1 MESIRLS
8 SASHPLYPRARAL
21 YEESFPLH
29 EQRVPSSQQAVLAD
43 EAYHFDLLFEGEL
56 FLGLSLYW
64 EAPDFFYVEHFCI
77 DPALRGQRYGR
88 RALDLLGQKGKPV
101 ILEIDPPEDGP
112 SLRRKAFYERAG
124 YRANGF
130 AHVHPPYQPGRPGHR
145 LLVLSYP
152 DALSAALYGRFSAYL
167 QQHVMAR

>member
-56 FLGLSLYW
+56 FLDVYKRQGLVWRRDAWYNMDEL
-64 EAPDFFYVEHFCI
+64 FF
-77 DPALRGQRYGR
+77 RG
-88 RALDLLGQKGKPV
+88 
-101 ILEIDPPEDGP
+101 
-112 SLRRKAFYERAG
+112 
-124 YRANGF
+124 
-130 AHVHPPYQPGRPGHR
+130 
-145 LLVLSYP
+145 
-152 DALSAALYGRFSAYL
+152 AAA
-167 QQHVMAR
+167 QEVCP